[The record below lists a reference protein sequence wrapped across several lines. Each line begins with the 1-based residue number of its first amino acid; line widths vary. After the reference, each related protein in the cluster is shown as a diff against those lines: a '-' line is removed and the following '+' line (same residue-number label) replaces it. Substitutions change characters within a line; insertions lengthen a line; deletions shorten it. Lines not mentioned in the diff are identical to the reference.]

1 MEDVGMGNGPTAGPL
16 SLAGEGCG
24 LDGQEVTAQV
34 DRSLCDWMRSVRR
47 RLHRYPELAG
57 REQQTAALVLRELE
71 RLGITCRTGIGGTG
85 IRAEIGLAC
94 GPCVALRADM
104 DALPIRELTGLD
116 FASTREGIMHA
127 CGHDGHVA
135 MLLGAAALL
144 RQVDLPGRVVLLF
157 QPAEEAGNGAAAM
170 IRDQALDGV
179 EMIFSGHIDTHY
191 PVGFLIVDD
200 GLICSYTDPFTIRI
214 HGRGGHAARPH
225 EAVDSVV
232 VAANLV
238 MNMQTLVSRQIDP
251 SHAAVVTVGRIE
263 AGTVHNAIAENA
275 ILEGTVRSA
284 HRDTRNS
291 ILSGLRRVIHGAS
304 DMCNA
309 EIELEFFDGLPAVVN
324 DPGATDVARRA
335 AVAVVGA
342 DQVVS
347 QGQPSL
353 GGEDFAFYQQQVP
366 GCMIRFGGQVT
377 AGPAGPAH
385 SSRFDF
391 SEDVLGYGAAWLAAV
406 ARLAL
411 HDLAG
416 DSSSISTTP

>member
-1 MEDVGMGNGPTAGPL
+1 MELMNMGSEAGAGPL
-16 SLAGEGCG
+16 SGGRGCTVGGEEITS
-24 LDGQEVTAQV
+24 LV
-34 DRSLCDWMRSVRR
+34 DRNLCDWMRSIRR
-47 RLHRYPELAG
+47 ALHRYPELAG
-57 REQQTAALVLRELE
+57 REERTAALIAGELA
-71 RLGITCRTGIGGTG
+71 RLGIDCRTGLGGGTG
-85 IRAEIGLAC
+85 IRAELGNP
-94 GPCVALRADM
+94 GPCIALRADM

-144 RQVDLPGRVVLLF
+144 GRTGLPGRVVLLF
-157 QPAEEAGNGAAAM
+157 QPAEEAGNGAARM
-170 IRDQALDGV
+170 IRDRVLDGV
-179 EMIFSGHIDTHY
+179 DMIFSGHIDTHH
-191 PVGFLIVDD
+191 PVGFLVVDD
-200 GLICSYTDPFTIRI
+200 GLICSYTDPFTIHI

-275 ILEGTVRSA
+275 VLEGTVRSA
-284 HRDTRNS
+284 HQDTRES

-309 EIELEFFDGLPAVVN
+309 EITLEFFDGLPAVIN
-324 DPGATDVARRA
+324 DPDATAIARRA
-335 AVAVVGA
+335 AVAVVGP
-342 DQVVS
+342 DQVIS

-353 GGEDFAFYQQQVP
+353 GGEDFAFYQQRVP

-377 AGPAGPAH
+377 GGRKAGPAH

-391 SEDVLGYGAAWLAAV
+391 SEDVLGYGAAWLATV

-411 HDLAG
+411 QRLAAAG
-416 DSSSISTTP
+416 